1 LSSKANAES
10 KGANLLKKMRS
21 IIFLIFA
28 GILQLVISEELPD
41 YNSTQCD
48 SGKFRLIHI
57 LQTWEKKIY
66 FAFFV

>member
-10 KGANLLKKMRS
+10 KGANLLEKMKS
-21 IIFLIFA
+21 IIFLFFA

-57 LQTWEKKIY
+57 LQTWEKKY